1 MNTSIIELPGR
12 RGRRR
17 HPPEFK
23 LRIVQACQQPGV
35 SIAAV
40 ALANGLNANMVRK
53 WVIEAEAADRAGDT
67 QPVDQSRIQAG
78 PVSAPVAGFIPIPA
92 PKGESAANISVEIN
106 RGLTVVKVT
115 WPTAA
120 AAECAAWLRELV
132 R

>member
-1 MNTSIIELPGR
+1 VNTSIIELPGR

-17 HPPEFK
+17 HTSEFK

-35 SIAAV
+35 SIAVVAV
-40 ALANGLNANMVRK
+40 ANGLNANMVRK
-53 WVIEAEAADRAGDT
+53 WVIEAEAADGASDA
-67 QPVDQSRIQAG
+67 QPVDQSRSQAG

-92 PKGESAANISVEIN
+92 LMGASGGNISVEIN

-115 WPTAA
+115 WPTEA

-132 R
+132 W

>member
-1 MNTSIIELPGR
+1 VNTSIIELPGR

-40 ALANGLNANMVRK
+40 ALANGLNANMVCK
-53 WVIEAEAADRAGDT
+53 WVIEAEAAERVSDT
-67 QPVDQSRIQAG
+67 QPVDPSRSQAG

-92 PKGESAANISVEIN
+92 PMGPLAGNISVEIN

>member
-17 HPPEFK
+17 HTSEFK

-53 WVIEAEAADRAGDT
+53 WVIEAEAAERVSDT
-67 QPVDQSRIQAG
+67 QPVDQSRSQAG
-78 PVSAPVAGFIPIPA
+78 PVSTPVAGFIPIPA
-92 PKGESAANISVEIN
+92 PMGALAGNISVEIN

>member
-67 QPVDQSRIQAG
+67 QPVDQSRDQAG
-78 PVSAPVAGFIPIPA
+78 PVSEPVAGFIPIPA
-92 PKGESAANISVEIN
+92 PMGASAGNISVEIN

>member
-1 MNTSIIELPGR
+1 MNTSIVELPGR

-17 HPPEFK
+17 HTPEFK

-40 ALANGLNANMVRK
+40 ALANSLNANMVRK
-53 WVIEAEAADRAGDT
+53 WVIEAEAA
-67 QPVDQSRIQAG
+67 G
-78 PVSAPVAGFIPIPA
+78 PRGGAEAVEQMRGTATPSPAPLAGFIPIPTA
-92 PKGESAANISVEIN
+92 TEPSVGSIGVEIN
-106 RGLTVVKVT
+106 RGQMVVKVT
-115 WPTAA
+115 WPTSA